1 MSSGDV
7 LLCEFWGMR
16 DDTDREISGGGIL
29 SCSEAVAII
38 GYRDPVSDE
47 TLIAEAGRRLSKA
60 APHARVI
67 LFGSHARGEAQPG
80 SDLDL
85 LVVEP
90 ELKSRRAEFVRLREA
105 LGAMGVPIDLIVV
118 SADHAERWGP
128 VPGTLMHEAL
138 RDGRVIA
145 GA

>member
-1 MSSGDV
+1 V
-7 LLCEFWGMR
+7 TRWR
-16 DDTDREISGGGIL
+16 TPIKV
-29 SCSEAVAII
+29 VAAM
-38 GYRDPVSDE
+38 GYLDPVPDGK
-47 TLIAEAGRRLSKA
+47 LIAEAGRRLSEA
-60 APHARVI
+60 APDAQVI
-67 LFGSHARGEAQPG
+67 LFGSHARGDAQPG

-90 ELKSRRAEFVRLREA
+90 GLKSRRKEFVRLREA

-118 SADHAERWGP
+118 SAEHAERWGP

>member
-1 MSSGDV
+1 M
-7 LLCEFWGMR
+7 E
-16 DDTDREISGGGIL
+16 
-29 SCSEAVAII
+29 CSQKQSPQAVVII
-38 GYRDPVSDE
+38 GYLDPVSDE
-47 TLIAEAGRRLSKA
+47 NLIAEAGRRLSKA
-60 APHARVI
+60 APDAQVI
-67 LFGSHARGEAQPG
+67 LFGSHARGDAAPG

-90 ELKSRRAEFVRLREA
+90 ELKSRREEFVRLREA

-118 SADHAERWGP
+118 SAEHAERWGP

>member
-1 MSSGDV
+1 MGY
-7 LLCEFWGMR
+7 L
-16 DDTDREISGGGIL
+16 
-29 SCSEAVAII
+29 EAVT
-38 GYRDPVSDE
+38 DE
-47 TLIAEAGRRLSKA
+47 NLIVEAGQRLAKA
-60 APHARVI
+60 APDAKVI
-67 LFGSHARGEAQPG
+67 LFGSHARGDAQPG

-90 ELKSRRAEFVRLREA
+90 ALGSRREEFVRLREA
-105 LGAMGVPIDLIVV
+105 LGAMGAPIDLIVV
-118 SADHAERWGP
+118 SADHVEQWGS

>member
-1 MSSGDV
+1 MQSNQ
-7 LLCEFWGMR
+7 R
-16 DDTDREISGGGIL
+16 PQ
-29 SCSEAVAII
+29 AIAPI
-38 GYRDPVSDE
+38 GYFDDVTNE
-47 TLIAEAGRRLSKA
+47 NLIAEAGRRLSEA
-60 APHARVI
+60 APKARII
-67 LFGSHARGEAQPG
+67 LFGSHARGDAKPG

-90 ELKSRRAEFVRLREA
+90 DLKSRRAEFVRLREA
-105 LGAMGVPIDLIVV
+105 LGAMGAPIDLIVV
-118 SADHAERWGP
+118 SSEHADRWGP

>member
-1 MSSGDV
+1 V
-7 LLCEFWGMR
+7 TPLR
-16 DDTDREISGGGIL
+16 APIKV
-29 SCSEAVAII
+29 VATI
-38 GYRDPVSDE
+38 GYLESVLDGK
-47 TLIAEAGRRLSKA
+47 LIAEAGRRLSEA
-60 APHARVI
+60 APNAQVI
-67 LFGSHARGEAQPG
+67 LFGSHARGDAKPG

-90 ELKSRRAEFVRLREA
+90 GLKSRRAEFVRLREA

-118 SADHAERWGP
+118 SAEHAERWGP

>member
-1 MSSGDV
+1 MSSLESGTNFETKLARGDRSIGY
-7 LLCEFWGMR
+7 LEPMSTESL
-16 DDTDREISGGGIL
+16 ISEVGHRL
-29 SCSEAVAII
+29 SEA
-38 GYRDPVSDE
+38 
-47 TLIAEAGRRLSKA
+47 
-60 APHARVI
+60 APGARVI
-67 LFGSHARGEAQPG
+67 LFGSHARGDARPG

-105 LGAMGVPIDLIVV
+105 LGALSTPIDLIVV
-118 SADHAERWGP
+118 SSEHAERWGP

-145 GA
+145 GT

>member
-1 MSSGDV
+1 
-7 LLCEFWGMR
+7 
-16 DDTDREISGGGIL
+16 
-29 SCSEAVAII
+29 
-38 GYRDPVSDE
+38 VSDE
-47 TLIAEAGRRLSKA
+47 KLIAEAGRRLSAA
-60 APHARVI
+60 APDARVI
-67 LFGSHARGEAQPG
+67 LFGSHARGDARPD

-90 ELKSRRAEFVRLREA
+90 DLKSRRTEFVRLREA
-105 LGAMGVPIDLIVV
+105 LGAMGIPIDLIVV
-118 SADHAERWGP
+118 SSDHAKRWGP

>member
-1 MSSGDV
+1 LDLG
-7 LLCEFWGMR
+7 
-16 DDTDREISGGGIL
+16 
-29 SCSEAVAII
+29 VATI
-38 GYRDPVSDE
+38 GYLDSVSDE
-47 TLIAEAGRRLSKA
+47 KLIAEVGRRLSEA
-60 APHARVI
+60 APDAQVI
-67 LFGSHARGEAQPG
+67 LFGSHARGTAQSG

-118 SADHAERWGP
+118 SADHVERWGP

-145 GA
+145 GT

>member
-1 MSSGDV
+1 MSA
-7 LLCEFWGMR
+7 EK
-16 DDTDREISGGGIL
+16 
-29 SCSEAVAII
+29 
-38 GYRDPVSDE
+38 
-47 TLIAEAGRRLSKA
+47 LIAEAASRLSEA
-60 APHARVI
+60 APDAQIIV
-67 LFGSHARGEAQPG
+67 FGSHARGDAQPG

-90 ELKSRRAEFVRLREA
+90 ELKSRRTEFVRLREA
-105 LGAMGVPIDLIVV
+105 LGAMDVPIDLIVV
-118 SADHAERWGP
+118 SAEHAERWGP